1 MNKDDMTKII
11 ARENDGNGTKHVKT
25 VYRTNE
31 QRKNTNVYIYD
42 IYNIVYRLQ
51 SSFRVSV
58 NIE

>member
-31 QRKNTNVYIYD
+31 QRKNTNVYIYM
-42 IYNIVYRLQ
+42 IYIILYIA
-51 SSFRVSV
+51 FRAPSV
-58 NIE
+58 LA